1 MWREIG
7 GEHLYIRAW
16 DVRVRGKR
24 GSMGR
29 TYLLKSLS
37 HDLWSVVDGEDNV
50 RDTCSSQRLDLV
62 QNHGLV
68 AELDE
73 GLGEGERL
81 LKRVRL
87 LAVRSQIVRR
97 RHARTYQWPQASAKA
112 ADENEGCGPLSVC
125 VAIVECGEQKSF
137 THPSW

>member
-1 MWREIG
+1 
-7 GEHLYIRAW
+7 
-16 DVRVRGKR
+16 
-24 GSMGR
+24 MGR

-73 GLGEGERL
+73 RLGQRERL
-81 LKRVRL
+81 VG
-87 LAVRSQIVRR
+87 
-97 RHARTYQWPQASAKA
+97 
-112 ADENEGCGPLSVC
+112 D
-125 VAIVECGEQKSF
+125 
-137 THPSW
+137 